1 MKTQARSSPETIGRY
16 RLLEEIGRGS
26 VGRVYAAYDP
36 NVGRRVALKVLV
48 PPAAADARSDAV
60 LRERF
65 VTEARAAGGLDH
77 PGIVVVHDAD
87 VDPER
92 DLAFIAM
99 ELLEGDSLGSLLE
112 SGRLPAERACAIV
125 AQVAEALDYAHER
138 GVVHRDV
145 KPANI
150 LIADDGR
157 VKLADFG
164 VAKVLAASHT
174 VTGMVLGSPAYMSPE
189 QVKSEVIDGRSDL
202 FSLGV
207 VLYECLYGAR
217 PFRGESM
224 AAVVHDI
231 CEAEPVFPRGLE
243 TGVSPALRAVVAMA
257 LSKDR
262 EERFATGADLADALR
277 TALRTTTWSDTRP
290 VEIPHKIEAVPEPP
304 EDPPE
309 PSGFGALWWLLGGLL
324 LLAAIAFGAGFLL
337 LGANGD
343 DAAARRTLPAS
354 PVSTEQVGERTDTP
368 EAASGPAAG
377 ENRSVEPPATELTV
391 IQPGPISTEP
401 ASTEPGPT
409 VPVPG
414 TVPATAASAKLVILH
429 QNRLKSAEMTVRVD
443 GQRVWSRRMTSDGGV
458 VSRARGDLIR
468 VEVPV
473 EPGRRAVEVTIRG
486 SKGRV
491 DVGSAS
497 TATFSTGSTR
507 YLRVKLLPLFD
518 RLTLQWERQGSR

>member
-99 ELLEGDSLGSLLE
+99 ELLEGDSLANLLE

-174 VTGMVLGSPAYMSPE
+174 VTGMILGSPAYMSPE

-262 EERFATGADLADALR
+262 EKRFATGADLADALR

-290 VEIPHKIEAVPEPP
+290 VEVPLKIEAGPEPP

-324 LLAAIAFGAGFLL
+324 LLAAIAFGGGLLL

-343 DAAARRTLPAS
+343 DAASRRTLPAS
-354 PVSTEQVGERTDTP
+354 PVSTERVGVRADTP
-368 EAASGPAAG
+368 EAASDPAAA
-377 ENRSVEPPATELTV
+377 ENRSVEPSATELTM
-391 IQPGPISTEP
+391 IEPGPIST
-401 ASTEPGPT
+401 
-409 VPVPG
+409 VPVPR
-414 TVPATAASAKLVILH
+414 TAPATAASAKLVILH

-443 GQRVWSRRMTSDGGV
+443 GQRVWSRQMVSDGGV

-473 EPGRRAVEVTIRG
+473 EPGRRAIEVTIRG

-518 RLTLQWERQGSR
+518 RLTLQWESQGSR